1 MLVAYLRGLLLPD
14 YPNGIRSVVRENFIL
29 ESINRELGASEL
41 VDRVNLE
48 ASYASLIKPNFANKL
63 LKQQDKML
71 SLAHEKYNHVISKNT
86 EFENYNVS
94 GLDDFINTY
103 KKLESQ
109 GLLKPTV

>member
-14 YPNGIRSVVRENFIL
+14 YPNGIRSVIRESFIL
-29 ESINRELGASEL
+29 ESINRELGAAEL
-41 VDRVNLE
+41 IDRVKLE
-48 ASYASLIKPNFANKL
+48 SSYAALIKPNFANKL

-71 SLAHEKYNHVISKNT
+71 SLAHEKYNHTINKTN
-86 EFENYNVS
+86 EFENLNVS
-94 GLDDFINTY
+94 SLDEFINTY